1 MLLVGKFAIEYGIIS
16 ERKFSVLLTKGVG
29 VFGSLGQS
37 EDLLDSKNF
46 KTVTTGIDIRI
57 FSIYALNMDTSIY
70 PFFYSIDNKF
80 DNDGGSSSYCCFK
93 TQI

>member
-46 KTVTTGIDIRI
+46 KTVTTGIY
-57 FSIYALNMDTSIY
+57 IYVYS
-70 PFFYSIDNKF
+70 PFML
-80 DNDGGSSSYCCFK
+80 
-93 TQI
+93 